1 MIAKKQYHDYYDK
14 VILTRISSIHDK
26 IKKNK
31 LPLFK
36 CSKPKTKPK
45 SSQQLTSQRG
55 NTSMFSRLYIAN
67 QQRDGDLGIFFSHEN
82 QCYPPSLS
90 DFSNLRLGQKSALLA
105 SLSVADQ
112 PSPPKNF
119 DAKVFDGSAV
129 IHFLPI
135 AAVKTFEDKNMQ
147 KKCFFLL

>member
-14 VILTRISSIHDK
+14 VVLTRTSSIHDK

-55 NTSMFSRLYIAN
+55 NTSLFSRLYIAN

-90 DFSNLRLGQKSALLA
+90 DFGNLRLGQKSALLA
-105 SLSVADQ
+105 CLSVADQ
-112 PSPPKNF
+112 PTPPKY
-119 DAKVFDGSAV
+119 
-129 IHFLPI
+129 L
-135 AAVKTFEDKNMQ
+135 MQ
-147 KKCFFLL
+147 KYLMVLL